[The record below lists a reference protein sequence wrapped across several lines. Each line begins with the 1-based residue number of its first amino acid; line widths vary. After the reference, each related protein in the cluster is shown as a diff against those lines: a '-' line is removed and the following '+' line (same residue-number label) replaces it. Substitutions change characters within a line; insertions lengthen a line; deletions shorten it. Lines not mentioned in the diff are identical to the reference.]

1 MTIATDSGMRAK
13 IRRDSMKRLHS
24 LLTAVLA
31 GVLTGLGAPAFAEH
45 WDSGTVRD
53 WRWEQIA
60 PLFPHT
66 SGSRWTYALSGKQY
80 AHGGELQV
88 EVKGTQHVPHLKQ
101 DALLIDES
109 HASGIPGA
117 DPEVMPVLYYA
128 REGYLV
134 RDTAHIYSNPQRT
147 SLMSTGN
154 LGEAVVPILPL
165 WRQVEGTDWK
175 PVDEEHWGR
184 AARLAIAY
192 HVHPEKREMVTVKAG
207 EYRDCVPVEGTV
219 NRGDGSGY
227 RYQEWYAPGV
237 GLVKATTTDLQSGEV
252 LVHKE
257 LVSFRSGL
265 TK

>member
-1 MTIATDSGMRAK
+1 
-13 IRRDSMKRLHS
+13 MKRLLGSVLVVSSVFFGLSS
-24 LLTAVLA
+24 LTLAESPDATA
-31 GVLTGLGAPAFAEH
+31 TTDR
-45 WDSGTVRD
+45 W
-53 WRWEQIA
+53 WEQVA

-265 TK
+265 TKEHTNASLDR

>member
-1 MTIATDSGMRAK
+1 MKCLLGLSALVISSVFFGLNSLTLAESPDATATTDR
-13 IRRDSMKRLHS
+13 
-24 LLTAVLA
+24 
-31 GVLTGLGAPAFAEH
+31 
-45 WDSGTVRD
+45 W
-53 WRWEQIA
+53 WEQVV

-66 SGSRWTYALSGKQY
+66 SGKRWVYALSGKQY
-80 AHGGELQV
+80 VNGGELHA
-88 EVKGTQHVPHLKQ
+88 EVKGQQPLPHLKQ
-101 DALLIDES
+101 EALLVEETHPAAAAD
-109 HASGIPGA
+109 ASPDI
-117 DPEVMPVLYYA
+117 MPVLYYP

-134 RDTAHIYSNPQRT
+134 RDTSYIYSSPQRT
-147 SLMSTGN
+147 SLISTGN

-184 AARLAIAY
+184 ASGLAIAY
-192 HVHPEKREMVTVKAG
+192 RVHPEKRETVTVKAG

-257 LVSFRSGL
+257 LVSFRSGP
-265 TK
+265 TKEHTNAPLDR